1 MGLHCKLY
9 RPLFPVGSKVC
20 YPYALE
26 KESRFMSS
34 NILVVGSIN
43 MDLITVLER
52 FPKVGET
59 LLGQTFTTALGG
71 KGSNQ
76 AVAAARLGA
85 QVAMIGAVGDDANG
99 DAALKILQQEG
110 VDCSGIAVK
119 TGMSTGIA
127 SITVAEGD
135 NHIIVV
141 SGANFALSL
150 ADIDA
155 HADLFAAA
163 DVVLCQLEIPMDC
176 VLHAAQLA
184 KQHGATFVLNPAPAQ
199 ALSAELLA
207 LVDVMTPNHTELKQ
221 AFALSET
228 ASDADIVQMLPT
240 HMQLV
245 MTEGANGASH
255 YSAAG
260 KRHWPAFKVDVVDT
274 TGAGDTFNAGLAVY
288 WTQGLDVAVQHA
300 QASAALAVQKL
311 GAQTA
316 MPTASAVGK
325 FIKQQ
330 TS

>member
-1 MGLHCKLY
+1 MG
-9 RPLFPVGSKVC
+9 
-20 YPYALE
+20 
-26 KESRFMSS
+26 
-34 NILVVGSIN
+34 
-43 MDLITVLER
+43 
-52 FPKVGET
+52 
-59 LLGQTFTTALGG
+59 
-71 KGSNQ
+71 
-76 AVAAARLGA
+76 
-85 QVAMIGAVGDDANG
+85 
-99 DAALKILQQEG
+99 
-110 VDCSGIAVK
+110 
-119 TGMSTGIA
+119 
-127 SITVAEGD
+127 
-135 NHIIVV
+135 
-141 SGANFALSL
+141 
-150 ADIDA
+150 
-155 HADLFAAA
+155 
-163 DVVLCQLEIPMDC
+163 C
-176 VLHAAQLA
+176 VLHTAQLA

-228 ASDADIVQMLPT
+228 ASDADIAQMLPA

-288 WTQGLDVAVQHA
+288 WSQGLDVAVQHA

-316 MPTASAVGK
+316 MPTADAVGM

-330 TS
+330 TR

>member
-1 MGLHCKLY
+1 MY
-9 RPLFPVGSKVC
+9 QLFD
-20 YPYALE
+20 
-26 KESRFMSS
+26 FTQ
-34 NILVVGSIN
+34 NILQALADPFGLGENVWLKRWIEEAAKRDQNLQEKIRRIYETGQEKMLSRQGS
-43 MDLITVLER
+43 DYGQYYEFAQEELD
-52 FPKVGET
+52 K
-59 LLGQTFTTALGG
+59 LLG
-71 KGSNQ
+71 
-76 AVAAARLGA
+76 
-85 QVAMIGAVGDDANG
+85 
-99 DAALKILQQEG
+99 
-110 VDCSGIAVK
+110 

-199 ALSAELLA
+199 ILSAELLA

-228 ASDADIVQMLPT
+228 ASDADIAQMLPA

-255 YSAAG
+255 YSTEG

-288 WTQGLDVAVQHA
+288 WSQGLHVAVQHA

-316 MPTASAVGK
+316 MPTADAVGM

-330 TS
+330 VS

>member
-1 MGLHCKLY
+1 
-9 RPLFPVGSKVC
+9 
-20 YPYALE
+20 
-26 KESRFMSS
+26 
-34 NILVVGSIN
+34 
-43 MDLITVLER
+43 
-52 FPKVGET
+52 
-59 LLGQTFTTALGG
+59 
-71 KGSNQ
+71 
-76 AVAAARLGA
+76 
-85 QVAMIGAVGDDANG
+85 
-99 DAALKILQQEG
+99 
-110 VDCSGIAVK
+110 
-119 TGMSTGIA
+119 MSTGIA

-141 SGANFALSL
+141 SGANFALSP
-150 ADIDA
+150 ADIVA
-155 HADLFAAA
+155 HEALFAAA

-176 VLHAAQLA
+176 VLFAAQLA

-221 AFALSET
+221 AFALAEA
-228 ASDADIVQMLPT
+228 ASDADIADILPA

-260 KRHWPAFKVDVVDT
+260 KRHWPAFQVEVVDT

-300 QASAALAVQKL
+300 QAAAALAVQKL

-316 MPTASAVGK
+316 MPTAEAVGT
-325 FIKQQ
+325 FIQQ
-330 TS
+330 QAR